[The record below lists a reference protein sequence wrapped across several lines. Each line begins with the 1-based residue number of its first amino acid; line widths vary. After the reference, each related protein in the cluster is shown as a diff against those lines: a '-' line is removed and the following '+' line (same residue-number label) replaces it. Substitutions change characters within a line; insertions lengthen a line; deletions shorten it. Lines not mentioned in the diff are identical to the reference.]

1 MNMDNFEQKTKNLF
15 EQYRP
20 ETDNDQIWNNI
31 EPHLKKKKKR
41 RFIIWFFVGAGLGLL
56 GLLGLGGETKTT
68 DATQASI
75 GQSASDPAATSNAAP
90 HAASDSEMQAPSE
103 QASPANPDGA
113 LSVPQRKHKQAR
125 VMQISTP
132 GTRTD
137 AATAG
142 SLTPKS
148 TSVDLSP
155 ATASAVE
162 PAAGMQVNA
171 VADASALS
179 AKADSNAMNQA
190 TALRKKNQ
198 SSGAKTAQKPQDKS
212 KTHKR
217 KKTRF
222 EHDMSM
228 QAGLF
233 MPFKLLIDNPEIG
246 SGAPELLAQRRNSE
260 RQLEA
265 FNLGGMYTLVL
276 RSGLLFRTGL
286 EYRQMAEQFTVEEET
301 VEVDYRQGIVSQTVD
316 ANGMVISQQMGLK
329 KVTTTRYYRNIAYN
343 KVQMLNLPIGVGYR
357 MQRRQFALEWV
368 GGLDMNLFFKVKG
381 TMYDTYGYPSANSS
395 KQAFRRRVGVGAWSM
410 LMYAQPINRAL
421 DWQAGLN
428 VQTTLGKVT
437 ESDYALNQ
445 RYINLGLQGGLLY
458 KLNPM
463 PIKGKSGR
471 YLKKR

>member
-1 MNMDNFEQKTKNLF
+1 M
-15 EQYRP
+15 
-20 ETDNDQIWNNI
+20 
-31 EPHLKKKKKR
+31 
-41 RFIIWFFVGAGLGLL
+41 
-56 GLLGLGGETKTT
+56 
-68 DATQASI
+68 
-75 GQSASDPAATSNAAP
+75 
-90 HAASDSEMQAPSE
+90 
-103 QASPANPDGA
+103 
-113 LSVPQRKHKQAR
+113 
-125 VMQISTP
+125 
-132 GTRTD
+132 
-137 AATAG
+137 
-142 SLTPKS
+142 
-148 TSVDLSP
+148 
-155 ATASAVE
+155 
-162 PAAGMQVNA
+162 
-171 VADASALS
+171 
-179 AKADSNAMNQA
+179 
-190 TALRKKNQ
+190 
-198 SSGAKTAQKPQDKS
+198 
-212 KTHKR
+212 
-217 KKTRF
+217 
-222 EHDMSM
+222 
-228 QAGLF
+228 
-233 MPFKLLIDNPEIG
+233 
-246 SGAPELLAQRRNSE
+246 
-260 RQLEA
+260 
-265 FNLGGMYTLVL
+265 
-276 RSGLLFRTGL
+276 
-286 EYRQMAEQFTVEEET
+286 
-301 VEVDYRQGIVSQTVD
+301 DYRQGIVSQTVD